1 MIVKQL
7 SVFIENKAGA
17 VKDIATLLGSN
28 NINMRSLQIADSK
41 DFGILRLIVDDSAK
55 ALDLVKNAGYTAK
68 VTDVISVVV
77 PDKPNGLNDLLKLLA
92 DNNIELDYLYVF
104 IGRNNLGAEAILKA
118 SNLNICLPDSPSFA
132 IFKLLIIWY
141 NFLKYS
147 SIVFLI

>member
-17 VKDIATLLGSN
+17 VKDIANLLGKN

-55 ALDLVKNAGYTAK
+55 ALELVKGANYTAK
-68 VTDVISVVV
+68 LTDVISVVV

-92 DNNIELDYLYVF
+92 DNNIEIDYLYVF
-104 IGRNNLGAEAILKA
+104 IGKNNLGAEAILKTA
-118 SNLNICLPDSPSFA
+118 NLAEVES
-132 IFKLLIIWY
+132 LLLNNY
-141 NFLKYS
+141 Y
-147 SIVFLI
+147 